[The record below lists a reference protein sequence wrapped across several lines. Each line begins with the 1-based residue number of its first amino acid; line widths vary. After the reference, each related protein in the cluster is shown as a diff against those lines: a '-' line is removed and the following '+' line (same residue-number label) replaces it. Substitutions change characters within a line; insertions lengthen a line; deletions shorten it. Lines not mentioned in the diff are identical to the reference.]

1 MKAIGTIFFLA
12 MVQLSVGQDCNTMAA
27 NKPTTV
33 SRGLDAFV
41 AAVTSNQ
48 KPGSYDITSMR
59 SPLGKVES
67 WIKNLLTGFTG
78 AKASYSND
86 YYLDYQ
92 HEDSWSGNFYKAT
105 GIKGFYGTTTRFFA
119 YYCYDNNN
127 KIQTEGESGSF
138 VHVNFNNVF
147 AGKLATYVD
156 AFTVNGKPVF
166 LALEKSH
173 SEGRVDFYDL
183 RKRMD
188 YNDTTYTSKSDIII
202 IRNSDKPVFIPI
214 ARKEYLQQMLK
225 DIEIYRAKQKEMF
238 TGNYKNSIKAFE
250 DEMKAYKNDKNYTP
264 EKETKRRRWFEEDQ
278 EKVKKV
284 IDKIDPDV
292 NASKEV
298 IMRYLGKPTEWLGRG
313 LGSFYTD
320 AYTPNGLVQ
329 YLDRLD
335 IFSESKD
342 DYTRLQMVSINP
354 AYFNNTLPATV
365 PQLILVELDKNG
377 YRYMYKLATL
387 VKKPGALAPLEAML
401 NPGKSA
407 PHGTPTPAPVSNYT
421 LKYLP
426 KLDRL
431 TPINVPADMKPS
443 AVPVI
448 NNYNSIPA
456 AAFSFEIPA
465 LSPKLNQLPQ
475 LATTDNYKT
484 YTQQLYTAIA
494 GSIKPEE
501 KKKADDYVQRKK
513 IIQPKDIGKTAFAA
527 WLQNTP
533 RTSLYLYSK
542 AIVADPSDA
551 LTANNFAAFL
561 MMGGLPERSIPI
573 LEYWNKQKPGEAT
586 LLCNLGNA
594 YYRLGDSEK
603 ATRYLQQCVQ
613 YDSLNPTANKILCL
627 MYLKKGDTKKA
638 EEHGTRSVTKSHDEQ
653 VIAILR
659 QLNKKVKPGE
669 IMGRLQ
675 KKEFPLLKRIGLPAM
690 PSGLDDMEQFIIE
703 LGAEK
708 RSIDMTIES
717 IESKMPEA
725 GNTVA
730 KKIPMAGF
738 AGGIPSLRA
747 KAQYI
752 IMDAMQIY
760 QQDKVREADVFR
772 HQLKLLASPY
782 NSKIS
787 AISKKYAV
795 QLNKLKG
802 GEAGDEDEIAALEM
816 ARCKEM
822 NGETQKYLTGLS
834 SLVNGYAQRQEFISR
849 KFYRDYANWTPYW
862 MPQAANS
869 FLSVQRDYLKDIA
882 GILSEYKT
890 VTKMN
895 CGTFQQEPLTPKNG
909 VLKEWEDEYC
919 ANFKGK
925 IGMGPVKVSWTCN
938 SWGVE
943 GGEGIVGEF
952 EMNFVNGA
960 FEGVTIGGGL
970 GATWKMGDGEII
982 TLEAGTSIKEFIKIG
997 PNKATGKW
1005 EVADFGMKT
1014 EAGIE
1019 GGIGKVTGEIKL
1031 IELSVA
1037 VNAGLEVGG
1046 ALAPV
1051 LPLK

>member
-1 MKAIGTIFFLA
+1 
-12 MVQLSVGQDCNTMAA
+12 
-27 NKPTTV
+27 
-33 SRGLDAFV
+33 
-41 AAVTSNQ
+41 
-48 KPGSYDITSMR
+48 
-59 SPLGKVES
+59 
-67 WIKNLLTGFTG
+67 
-78 AKASYSND
+78 
-86 YYLDYQ
+86 
-92 HEDSWSGNFYKAT
+92 
-105 GIKGFYGTTTRFFA
+105 
-119 YYCYDNNN
+119 
-127 KIQTEGESGSF
+127 
-138 VHVNFNNVF
+138 
-147 AGKLATYVD
+147 
-156 AFTVNGKPVF
+156 
-166 LALEKSH
+166 
-173 SEGRVDFYDL
+173 
-183 RKRMD
+183 
-188 YNDTTYTSKSDIII
+188 
-202 IRNSDKPVFIPI
+202 
-214 ARKEYLQQMLK
+214 
-225 DIEIYRAKQKEMF
+225 
-238 TGNYKNSIKAFE
+238 
-250 DEMKAYKNDKNYTP
+250 
-264 EKETKRRRWFEEDQ
+264 
-278 EKVKKV
+278 
-284 IDKIDPDV
+284 
-292 NASKEV
+292 
-298 IMRYLGKPTEWLGRG
+298 
-313 LGSFYTD
+313 
-320 AYTPNGLVQ
+320 
-329 YLDRLD
+329 
-335 IFSESKD
+335 
-342 DYTRLQMVSINP
+342 
-354 AYFNNTLPATV
+354 
-365 PQLILVELDKNG
+365 
-377 YRYMYKLATL
+377 
-387 VKKPGALAPLEAML
+387 
-401 NPGKSA
+401 
-407 PHGTPTPAPVSNYT
+407 
-421 LKYLP
+421 
-426 KLDRL
+426 
-431 TPINVPADMKPS
+431 
-443 AVPVI
+443 
-448 NNYNSIPA
+448 
-456 AAFSFEIPA
+456 
-465 LSPKLNQLPQ
+465 
-475 LATTDNYKT
+475 
-484 YTQQLYTAIA
+484 
-494 GSIKPEE
+494 
-501 KKKADDYVQRKK
+501 
-513 IIQPKDIGKTAFAA
+513 
-527 WLQNTP
+527 
-533 RTSLYLYSK
+533 
-542 AIVADPSDA
+542 
-551 LTANNFAAFL
+551 
-561 MMGGLPERSIPI
+561 
-573 LEYWNKQKPGEAT
+573 
-586 LLCNLGNA
+586 
-594 YYRLGDSEK
+594 
-603 ATRYLQQCVQ
+603 
-613 YDSLNPTANKILCL
+613 

-659 QLNKKVKPGE
+659 QLNKKAKPGE
-669 IMGRLQ
+669 IMARLH

-690 PSGLDDMEQFIIE
+690 PSSLDDMEQFIIE

-725 GNTVA
+725 GNAVA
-730 KKIPMAGF
+730 KKIPMAAF

-760 QQDKVREADVFR
+760 QLDKVREADVFR

-782 NSKIS
+782 NSKTS
-787 AISKKYAV
+787 ISKKYAV
-795 QLNKLKG
+795 QLNKLEG

-834 SLVNGYAQRQEFISR
+834 SLVNTYAQRQEFISR
-849 KFYRDYANWTPYW
+849 KFYRDYANWAPYW

-869 FLSVQRDYLKDIA
+869 FLSIQKDYLKDIA

-952 EMNFVNGA
+952 EMNFVDGA